1 MPANTIN
8 QITTANTFQQWL
20 TTTSL
25 LIATANLITNGNGQ
39 TFYANTIL
47 EVSGT
52 GARLNVNTSG
62 FIETFYSNTANLLT
76 ANVGSLVGTANTAIY
91 DKIAAVEASS
101 LAFSIALG

>member
-1 MPANTIN
+1 MAANTIN

-20 TTTSL
+20 TATSS

-62 FIETFYSNTANLLT
+62 FIETFYSNTSNLLT
-76 ANVGSLVGTANTAIY
+76 ANVESLVGTANTSIY
-91 DKIAAVEASS
+91 NAIAAVENSA

>member
-1 MPANTIN
+1 MAANTIT
-8 QITTANTFQQWL
+8 QLTTANTFQQWL
-20 TTTSL
+20 TTTSS

-47 EVSGT
+47 EVSGS

-76 ANVGSLVGTANTAIY
+76 ANVGSLVGTANTQIY
-91 DKIAAVEASS
+91 SLLAGSDATA
-101 LAFSIALG
+101 LAFAIALG

>member
-1 MPANTIN
+1 MAANTIP
-8 QITTANTFQQWL
+8 QLTTANTFQQWL
-20 TTTSL
+20 TATSS

-76 ANVGSLVGTANTAIY
+76 ANVGSLVGTANTTIFNAIS
-91 DKIAAVEASS
+91 AAENSA